1 MAQNLTGAQCHTR
14 PHTASTFDR
23 LQNGGGCDFIPL
35 MSSSRASR
43 PRAHVAVHDN
53 PGRHRFEAEVE
64 GALSYAEYQ
73 LGDGTITFTH
83 TLVPES
89 QRRRGIGTQLVQAAL
104 ASAQAQHRAVIPQC
118 SMFSQY
124 MRRRPE
130 THTLLAPAGRALL
143 NSTPQEP
150 L

>member
-1 MAQNLTGAQCHTR
+1 
-14 PHTASTFDR
+14 
-23 LQNGGGCDFIPL
+23 
-35 MSSSRASR
+35 MSPAPANAPSA

-64 GALSYAEYQ
+64 GVLSYAEYV

-89 QRRRGIGTQLVQAAL
+89 LRGRGIGTQLVQAGL
-104 ASAQAQHRAVIPQC
+104 AAAQAQHRGVIPQC
-118 SMFSQY
+118 SMFSDY

-130 THTLLAPAGRALL
+130 TDELLAPAGRALL
-143 NSTPQEP
+143 HI
-150 L
+150 